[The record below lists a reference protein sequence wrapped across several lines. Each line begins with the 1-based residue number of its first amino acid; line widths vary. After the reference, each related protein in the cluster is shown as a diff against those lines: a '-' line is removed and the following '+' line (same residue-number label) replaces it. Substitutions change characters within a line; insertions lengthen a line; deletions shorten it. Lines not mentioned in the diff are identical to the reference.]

1 MEPGGGGPANSCKC
15 NTQPGMGG
23 LLSGHSIP
31 LCRGRVVEEAFG
43 KARHFLLLYTSY
55 DMISNLVGFGFI
67 LICSEIL
74 DSNKE
79 IVKKF
84 NFSY

>member
-1 MEPGGGGPANSCKC
+1 
-15 NTQPGMGG
+15 
-23 LLSGHSIP
+23 
-31 LCRGRVVEEAFG
+31 VEEAFG